1 MKILALESSA
11 TAASVAV
18 CEDETLLAQSFQHS
32 GLTHS
37 RTLMPMCRDLLE
49 NCGLTLEEMEVVAV
63 AAGPGSFTGL
73 RIGVAAAK
81 GLAWPGDKDCAP
93 CSTLESMA
101 WPLAH
106 LTGKVIVCAMDARRR
121 QVYNALFLATGEGL
135 ERLTEDRAIS
145 LEELGEEL
153 KNYENEKIVVGDG
166 AKLCYNTL
174 LEQGFS
180 LELAPPLLRMQSA
193 WGVAQAARKLIEA
206 DALVKG
212 RDLAPVY
219 HRLSQA
225 ERERLEREK
234 SSNKDKGDHPNV

>member
-11 TAASVAV
+11 TACSVSLV
-18 CEDETLLAQSFQHS
+18 RDGELVAQNYQNS

-37 RTLMPMCRDLLE
+37 RTLMPMVDSLLE
-49 NCGLTLEEMEVVAV
+49 NCGEKLDDVDVIAV

-73 RIGVAAAK
+73 RIGVATAK
-81 GLAWPGDKDCAP
+81 GLAWAGDKDCAA

-106 LTGKVIVCAMDARRR
+106 LEGKLIVCAMDARRK
-121 QVYNALFLATGEGL
+121 QVYNALFLAKGDGL
-135 ERLTEDRAIS
+135 ERLTPDRAIS

-153 KNYENEKIVVGDG
+153 KAFDLPKIVVGDG

-174 LEQGFS
+174 KELIP
-180 LELAPPLLRMQSA
+180 LELAPMHLRMQSA
-193 WGVAQAARKLIEA
+193 WGVARAAEELA
-206 DALVKG
+206 AQDALVKG
-212 RDLAPVY
+212 AELTPVY

-234 SSNKDKGDHPNV
+234 ITKEGEHHNV

>member
-11 TAASVAV
+11 TASSVAV

-81 GLAWPGDKDCAP
+81 GLAWPGDKPCAGV
-93 CSTLESMA
+93 STLEAMA
-101 WPLAH
+101 WGVAH
-106 LTGKVIVCAMDARRR
+106 WEGLEICPVMDARRN
-121 QVYNALFLATGEGL
+121 QVYNARFRSTGDGL
-135 ERLTEDRAIS
+135 LRLCPDRAVA
-145 LEELGEEL
+145 LAELAEEL
-153 KNYENEKIVVGDG
+153 KTSGKPQILVGDG
-166 AKLCYNTL
+166 AVLCYTTL
-174 LEQGFS
+174 KESGLDVR
-180 LELAPPLLRMQSA
+180 LAPPHLRFQSA
-193 WGVAQAARKLIEA
+193 WGVARCALEQVRTGRLTDAASLSP
-206 DALVKG
+206 D
-212 RDLAPVY
+212 Y

-225 ERERLEREK
+225 ERERLAKEQ
-234 SSNKDKGDHPNV
+234 NKGE

>member
-81 GLAWPGDKDCAP
+81 GLAWPGNKPCAA

-106 LTGKVIVCAMDARRR
+106 LEGRVIVCAMDARRS
-121 QVYNALFLATGEGL
+121 QVYNALFLAAGEGL
-135 ERLTEDRAIS
+135 QRLTPDRAIG
-145 LEELGEEL
+145 LDQLGEEL
-153 KNYENEKIVVGDG
+153 KKVEKEKIVVGDG
-166 AKLCYNTL
+166 ARLCYNTL
-174 LEQGFS
+174 TEQGIT
-180 LELAPPLLRMQSA
+180 LKMAPEHLRMQSA
-193 WGVAQAARKLIEA
+193 WGVARAALE
-206 DALVKG
+206 LVRSG
-212 RDLAPVY
+212 GLVSGEELAPVY
-219 HRLSQA
+219 CRLSQA
-225 ERERLEREK
+225 ERERLEREAK
-234 SSNKDKGDHPNV
+234 SK

>member
-18 CEDETLLAQSFQHS
+18 CEDEALLAQSFQHS

-81 GLAWPGDKDCAP
+81 GLAWPGDRPCAGV
-93 CSTLESMA
+93 STLEAMA

-106 LTGKVIVCAMDARRR
+106 LEADLCAVMDARRN
-121 QVYNALFLATGEGL
+121 QVYNACFQARGGML
-135 ERLTEDRAIS
+135 ERLCPDRAIS
-145 LEELGEEL
+145 VEELALEL
-153 KNYENEKIVVGDG
+153 ENRKKPQILVGDG
-166 AKLCYNTL
+166 AGLCYNELTKRGL
-174 LEQGFS
+174 AVS
-180 LELAPPLLRMQSA
+180 LAPPHLRLQSA
-193 WGVAQAARKLIEA
+193 WGVARGALELARQG
-206 DALVKG
+206 ALVPAAA
-212 RDLAPVY
+212 LAPVY

-225 ERERLEREK
+225 ERERLAKVEN
-234 SSNKDKGDHPNV
+234 SKGEEQHG